1 MILTII
7 LLSLLYIALGYSK
20 FNLLKKLERYEE
32 QIEES
37 DEWLIATQSEI
48 KQILQTI
55 EELDSKHLFEDDDEV
70 GQVFSQIKDTVNSI
84 EKLL

>member
-1 MILTII
+1 VII
-7 LLSLLYIALGYSK
+7 AIVLLSILSIILGYST

-32 QIEES
+32 QLEES
-37 DEWLIATQSEI
+37 DEWLVATQSEI

-70 GQVFSQIKDTVNSI
+70 GQVFKQIKDTVNSI

>member
-7 LLSLLYIALGYSK
+7 LLSLLSIALGYST

>member
-1 MILTII
+1 MIITII
-7 LLSLLYIALGYSK
+7 ILSILSISLGYST

-32 QIEES
+32 QLEES
-37 DEWLIATQSEI
+37 DEWLATTQSEI

-55 EELDSKHLFEDDDEV
+55 EELDSKHMFQDDDEV
-70 GQVFSQIKDTVNSI
+70 GQVFNQIKDTVNSI